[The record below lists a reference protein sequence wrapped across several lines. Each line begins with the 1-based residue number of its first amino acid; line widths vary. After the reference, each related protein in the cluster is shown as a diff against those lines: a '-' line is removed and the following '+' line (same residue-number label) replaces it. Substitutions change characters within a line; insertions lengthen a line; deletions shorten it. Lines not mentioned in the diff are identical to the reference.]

1 VDALCPVC
9 REKELVIIEL
19 GVGDHELVLVS
30 CAACGSRWWRRDGF
44 ETQVAEVVELA
55 ATAAR
60 STGRRK
66 SGRPTK
72 TAS

>member
-1 VDALCPVC
+1 MDALCPVC

-19 GVGDHELVLVS
+19 GVGDHEVVLVS

-44 ETQVAEVVELA
+44 AAQVGEVVELA
-55 ATAAR
+55 ATSAR
-60 STGRRK
+60 SGNRRK
-66 SGRPTK
+66 SGRPAK